1 MTKALVKT
9 SDHDKRDERDG
20 RDERDMRDAA
30 DRETA
35 ETGITRKGEHHGLS
49 LAQIKR
55 IEDARHD
62 DTDVPPPLSLPSGD
76 PPILESISPNTAV
89 IGGPDV
95 TMTASGIG
103 FTESS
108 VISFNGGEEPTTF
121 VDGGRVTTI
130 VKPSTATTPG
140 SYPVTVANGDKVSGE
155 ASFTFTEAG
164 AFAVM
169 NPEGKTAD
177 PPDKTAEP
185 SAKGSWGTDPDVDPA
200 DPDELEDEIEQAEE
214 EGEFKS
220 THPKT
225 KTKTKR

>member
-9 SDHDKRDERDG
+9 SDHDKRDE

-55 IEDARHD
+55 VEDARHD
-62 DTDVPPPLSLPSGD
+62 DTDVPPPLTLPSGD

-103 FTESS
+103 FTEAS

-164 AFAVM
+164 AFAAM
-169 NPEGKTAD
+169 NPEGPTEQPAD
-177 PPDKTAEP
+177 ETAERP
-185 SAKGSWGTDPDVDPA
+185 SEAKAWSDADPA

>member
-1 MTKALVKT
+1 MSKASAK
-9 SDHDKRDERDG
+9 HDELDDNRN
-20 RDERDMRDAA
+20 RDMRDAA
-30 DRETA
+30 DKETA

-55 IEDARHD
+55 VEDARHD
-62 DTDVPPPLSLPSGD
+62 DTDVPPPLTLPSGE

-103 FTESS
+103 FTEAS

-164 AFAVM
+164 AFAAV
-169 NPEGKTAD
+169 NPEGPTEQPAD
-177 PPDKTAEP
+177 DTAERKT
-185 SAKGSWGTDPDVDPA
+185 SGSWGLAKTDADPA

>member
-9 SDHDKRDERDG
+9 SDHDKRDERD
-20 RDERDMRDAA
+20 ELDMRDAA

-49 LAQIKR
+49 LGQIKK

-62 DTDVPPPLSLPSGD
+62 DTDVPPPLTLPSGD

-103 FTESS
+103 FTEAS

-140 SYPVTVANGDKVSGE
+140 SYPVSVANGDKVSGE

-169 NPEGKTAD
+169 NPPTEETAEHSDETAKSWGDAD
-177 PPDKTAEP
+177 PT
-185 SAKGSWGTDPDVDPA
+185 

>member
-1 MTKALVKT
+1 MSKAAKRY
-9 SDHDKRDERDG
+9 DDDDRNKRDELDQ
-20 RDERDMRDAA
+20 RDAA

-49 LAQIKR
+49 LGQIKK

-62 DTDVPPPLSLPSGD
+62 DTDVPPPLTLPSGE

-89 IGGPDV
+89 IGGPDI

-169 NPEGKTAD
+169 NPEGKTPE
-177 PPDKTAEP
+177 PPDKTAER
-185 SAKGSWGTDPDVDPA
+185 SDKGSWGIAKTDPDVDPA

>member
-1 MTKALVKT
+1 MSKETA
-9 SDHDKRDERDG
+9 KRDERDL
-20 RDERDMRDAA
+20 RDAA

-49 LAQIKR
+49 LGQIKK

-62 DTDVPPPLSLPSGD
+62 DTDVPPPLTLPSGD

-89 IGGPDV
+89 IGGPDI

-103 FTESS
+103 FTEAS

-140 SYPVTVANGDKVSGE
+140 SYPVSVANGDKVSGE

-164 AFAVM
+164 AFATM
-169 NPEGKTAD
+169 NPPTDEAVGRS
-177 PPDKTAEP
+177 DKTGGTWGI
-185 SAKGSWGTDPDVDPA
+185 AKTDPDADPT

-214 EGEFKS
+214 EGEFKL

>member
-1 MTKALVKT
+1 MSKAPA
-9 SDHDKRDERDG
+9 KRDELDK
-20 RDERDMRDAA
+20 RDAA
-30 DRETA
+30 DKETA
-35 ETGITRKGEHHGLS
+35 ETGVTRKGEHHGLS

-55 IEDARHD
+55 VEDARHD
-62 DTDVPPPLSLPSGD
+62 DTDVPPPLTLPSGE

-140 SYPVTVANGDKVSGE
+140 SYPVTVANGDKVSGA
-155 ASFTFTEAG
+155 ASFTFTAAG
-164 AFAVM
+164 AFAAM
-169 NPEGKTAD
+169 NPIDE
-177 PPDKTAEP
+177 TAERKAA
-185 SAKGSWGTDPDVDPA
+185 SGSWGLVKTGDADPT

>member
-9 SDHDKRDERDG
+9 SDRDEHDDRNKPDL
-20 RDERDMRDAA
+20 RDAA

-55 IEDARHD
+55 VEDARHD
-62 DTDVPPPLSLPSGD
+62 DTDVPPPLTLPSGD

-103 FTESS
+103 FTEAS
-108 VISFNGGEEPTTF
+108 VINFNGGEEPTTF

-140 SYPVTVANGDKVSGE
+140 SYPVTVANGDKVSGA

-164 AFAVM
+164 AFAAM
-169 NPEGKTAD
+169 NPPTEETTKRSDET
-177 PPDKTAEP
+177 
-185 SAKGSWGTDPDVDPA
+185 SGSWGDA

-220 THPKT
+220 MHPKT